1 MNFEKLKS
9 NKNNVLDT
17 VKEFQSINE
26 ELAGKLPKQN
36 PIKLCT
42 ASCKVGLTDT
52 DYVYLT

>member
-17 VKEFQSINE
+17 VGKFQSIVE
-26 ELAGKLPKQN
+26 EIAGKLPKQN

-42 ASCKVGLTDT
+42 ASCKAILKN
-52 DYVYLT
+52 YVQL

>member
-17 VKEFQSINE
+17 VGKFQSIVE
-26 ELAGKLPKQN
+26 EIAGKLPKHN

-42 ASCKVGLTDT
+42 ASCKAILKN
-52 DYVYLT
+52 YVQL